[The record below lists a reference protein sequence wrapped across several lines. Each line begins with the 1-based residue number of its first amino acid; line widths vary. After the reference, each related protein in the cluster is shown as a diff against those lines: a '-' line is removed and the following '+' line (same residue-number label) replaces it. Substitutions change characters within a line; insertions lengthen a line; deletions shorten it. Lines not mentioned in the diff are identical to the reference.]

1 LWFRLIVGLVAVS
14 LLAVAA
20 ASVGLYLRYEA
31 TNSQFR
37 EQTLRNQAQLITQ
50 YLTINP
56 DNPVQLPSYLTE
68 QFKRGTGKY
77 AIVDYKGALLAASPG
92 AAGPLSPIN
101 RAESRHYFILQPEG
115 GSAAYYGLSVKAE
128 HAQRPVWVQVAF
140 VASDIVFDSVL
151 EDFVKDI
158 GWIWIPFVIV
168 LLVVNLVVARI
179 GLAPLHTAASEAA
192 TIGPRTTSVRLTE
205 EGLPRDVHALVTAV
219 NRALDRLEEALDSQ
233 RHFISD
239 AAHELRTPVSIL
251 KAHAAILPDVKEHA
265 TLVEEI
271 NALERLVNQ
280 LLDSARLD
288 VLELRPDQ
296 IADLN
301 DVAKEVATQLGP
313 TAINA
318 GRSIEVVAC
327 DEPVRISGAR
337 DYLCQA
343 LRNIVENAI
352 RHTPESTTVRIEV
365 TLPPAISVTDHG
377 PGVPPDNRE
386 AIFKRFWQG
395 RDSRGGGAGL
405 GMEIAART
413 AAAHGGTISVDDA
426 PGGGAIFTMRFRAWT
441 GN

>member
-1 LWFRLIVGLVAVS
+1 
-14 LLAVAA
+14 
-20 ASVGLYLRYEA
+20 
-31 TNSQFR
+31 
-37 EQTLRNQAQLITQ
+37 
-50 YLTINP
+50 
-56 DNPVQLPSYLTE
+56 
-68 QFKRGTGKY
+68 
-77 AIVDYKGALLAASPG
+77 
-92 AAGPLSPIN
+92 
-101 RAESRHYFILQPEG
+101 
-115 GSAAYYGLSVKAE
+115 
-128 HAQRPVWVQVAF
+128 
-140 VASDIVFDSVL
+140 VL